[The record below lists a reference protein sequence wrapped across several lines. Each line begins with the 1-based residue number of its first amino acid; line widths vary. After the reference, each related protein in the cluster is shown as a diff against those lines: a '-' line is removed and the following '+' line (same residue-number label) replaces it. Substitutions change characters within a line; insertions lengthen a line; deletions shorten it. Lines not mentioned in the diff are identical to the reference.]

1 MNVKAK
7 SWFERW
13 KMEHE
18 SQLREYRYTLHL
30 IRRSLLTM
38 FGVVIITLLV
48 ITAIFAPWI
57 APYDP
62 EKTDL
67 ENRFQP
73 PSWEH
78 PFGTDQLGR
87 DILSRV
93 IHASRYDLIVGV
105 LVVTVATSLGSIIG
119 VIASYFGGKID
130 EILMRITDIFFA
142 VPALILAMAFAAAIG
157 ERGLQAMMLALSLTW
172 WPYYPRIIRGQV
184 LSIKEQQY
192 VEAARSLGASDWRI
206 IFRHILPNTLA
217 PVLVQASLDI
227 GYVILTAASLSFIGF
242 GAQPG
247 VAEWGRM
254 VADGRKWIGSAP
266 WMVTFPGLTILITVL
281 GYNLLG
287 DGIRDIMDPKL
298 RR

>member
-1 MNVKAK
+1 MKAIN
-7 SWFERW
+7 SWFQRW
-13 KMEHE
+13 KIEHQ
-18 SQLREYRYTLHL
+18 SQLKEYRYTLHL
-30 IRRSLLTM
+30 IRQSPL
-38 FGVVIITLLV
+38 TLLGV
-48 ITAIFAPWI
+48 TIIVGLIIVAIFAPWI

-62 EKTDL
+62 EMPNL
-67 ENRFQP
+67 EKLFQP

-87 DILSRV
+87 DIFSRV
-93 IHASRYDLIVGV
+93 IFAARYDLI
-105 LVVTVATSLGSIIG
+105 IG
-119 VIASYFGGKID
+119 VMVVAVAASFGTVLGVITSYFSGKID
-130 EILMRITDIFFA
+130 EIFMRITDMFFA
-142 VPALILAMAFAAAIG
+142 IPGLILAMAFAAAIG
-157 ERGLQAMMLALSLTW
+157 ERSLQTMMLAISFTW

-192 VEAARSLGASDWRI
+192 VEAAKSLGASDRRI
-206 IFRHILPNTLA
+206 IFRHVLPNTLA

-227 GYVILTAASLSFIGF
+227 GWVILTAASLSYIGF

-247 VAEWGRM
+247 AAEWGRM
-254 VADGRKWIGSAP
+254 ISDGRKWLQSSP
-266 WMVTFPGLTILITVL
+266 WMTTFPGLAILITVL